1 MLTVEVTAE
10 TRTRQGV
17 TLATYYR
24 STRQNTLADA
34 RQWIVKHTKCLDG
47 KRSTGYVTIRDD
59 SGRLMTHYQWKKN
72 P

>member
-17 TLATYYR
+17 ALATFYR
-24 STRQNTLADA
+24 STRQHTLADA
-34 RQWIVKHTKCLDG
+34 RQWIVKHTRHLDG
-47 KRSTGYVTIRDD
+47 KRSLGYVTIRDD
-59 SGRLMTHYQWKKN
+59 SGRLMSHYQWRKN